1 MALHQLHRC
10 IHRDCRDIVR
20 CEGNAGK
27 SAGITSEN
35 SFRIALIVGRSLVN
49 GPPTCGLSC
58 LMEETGIFPRGVHV
72 GTWVAVQVV
81 NRNYWSCRST
91 LPNRNLLQFVA

>member
-1 MALHQLHRC
+1 MVLRKLARC
-10 IHRDCRDIVR
+10 IRWDCRDIVL
-20 CEGNAGK
+20 CERNAGK

-58 LMEETGIFPRGVHV
+58 LMEETGKFPHSVHV
-72 GTWVAVQVV
+72 GTWVAV
-81 NRNYWSCRST
+81 
-91 LPNRNLLQFVA
+91 